1 MDMSDT
7 TVVAQANGEF
17 QSFSD
22 VLQVRRA
29 ERLLYKARCYSL
41 HGRVSMGNRG
51 SIVSEQ
57 ELHDQFLVG
66 LCVGLR

>member
-1 MDMSDT
+1 MSDT

-29 ERLLYKARCYSL
+29 ERLLRSKMLLAAWSSQYGQQGQHHQRTEAP
-41 HGRVSMGNRG
+41 
-51 SIVSEQ
+51 
-57 ELHDQFLVG
+57 
-66 LCVGLR
+66 